1 MGWINSPLSSRFICL
16 LSLIFNPEPEMF
28 RTTFATLGI
37 LLLAT
42 SAGEASV
49 RNFFSPAVEGS
60 RLDSCLTGQNDCGK
74 PAADAFCVKEGFT
87 ESILFQREAAS
98 STRQLGSDAMCEGE
112 ACMSFKRIKCIGP
125 SKTAEL
131 TAN

>member
-1 MGWINSPLSSRFICL
+1 
-16 LSLIFNPEPEMF
+16 MF
-28 RTTFATLGI
+28 RTTFASLGI

-42 SAGEASV
+42 TAGEASV

-60 RLDSCLTGQNDCGK
+60 RIDSCLNGQTNCGK

-87 ESILFQREAAS
+87 EAILFQREAAS

-112 ACMSFKRIKCIGP
+112 TCVSFRRIKCIGP
-125 SKTAEL
+125 AETAGL
-131 TAN
+131 TQN

>member
-1 MGWINSPLSSRFICL
+1 MLK
-16 LSLIFNPEPEMF
+16 
-28 RTTFATLGI
+28 TTLASLGI

-42 SAGEASV
+42 TAGEASV

-60 RLDSCLTGQNDCGK
+60 RIDSCLNGQTNCGK

-87 ESILFQREAAS
+87 EAILFQREAAS

-112 ACMSFKRIKCIGP
+112 TCISFRRIKCIGP
-125 SKTAEL
+125 AETAEL
-131 TAN
+131 TQN

>member
-1 MGWINSPLSSRFICL
+1 
-16 LSLIFNPEPEMF
+16 MF
-28 RTTFATLGI
+28 KTTFATLGI

-60 RLDSCLTGQNDCGK
+60 RIDSCLSGQKDCGK

-98 STRQLGSDAMCEGE
+98 STRQLGSDTMCEGE
-112 ACMSFKRIKCIGP
+112 TCMSFRRIKCIGP
-125 SKTAEL
+125 AKTADL
-131 TAN
+131 TQN

>member
-1 MGWINSPLSSRFICL
+1 
-16 LSLIFNPEPEMF
+16 MF

-42 SAGEASV
+42 TAGEASV
-49 RNFFSPAVEGS
+49 RNFFSPVVDGS
-60 RLDSCLTGQNDCGK
+60 RIDSCLNGQKDCGK

-98 STRQLGSDAMCEGE
+98 STRQLGSDTMCEGE
-112 ACMSFKRIKCIGP
+112 TCISFKRIKCIGP
-125 SKTAEL
+125 AETAEL
-131 TAN
+131 TQN

>member
-1 MGWINSPLSSRFICL
+1 
-16 LSLIFNPEPEMF
+16 MF
-28 RTTFATLGI
+28 KTIFATLAI

-49 RNFFSPAVEGS
+49 RNFFSPAVAGS
-60 RLDSCLTGQNDCGK
+60 RLDSCLDGQKECGK

-98 STRQLGSDAMCEGE
+98 STRQLGTDAMCEGE
-112 ACMSFKRIKCIGP
+112 TCMSFRRIKCIGP
-125 SKTAEL
+125 PKTAEL
-131 TAN
+131 TQN

>member
-1 MGWINSPLSSRFICL
+1 
-16 LSLIFNPEPEMF
+16 MF
-28 RTTFATLGI
+28 KTASATLGI
-37 LLLAT
+37 LLLAA

-60 RLDSCLTGQNDCGK
+60 RLDSCLTGQKDCGK

-98 STRQLGSDAMCEGE
+98 STRQLGTDAMCEGE
-112 ACMSFKRIKCIGP
+112 TCISFKRIKCIGP
-125 SKTAEL
+125 AKTADL
-131 TAN
+131 TQN